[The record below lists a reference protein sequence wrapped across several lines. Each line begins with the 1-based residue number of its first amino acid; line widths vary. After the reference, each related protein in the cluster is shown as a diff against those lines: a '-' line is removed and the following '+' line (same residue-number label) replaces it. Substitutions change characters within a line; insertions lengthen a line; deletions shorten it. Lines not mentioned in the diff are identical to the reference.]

1 MIVVNIKNIFIR
13 FKIINKKI
21 SYTQMNNANIYNH
34 LKESIESMLYTS
46 DELISGIK
54 ILILDNFT
62 IKLIN

>member
-1 MIVVNIKNIFIR
+1 MK
-13 FKIINKKI
+13 
-21 SYTQMNNANIYNH
+21 Q
-34 LKESIESMLYTS
+34 SIESILYTS

>member
-1 MIVVNIKNIFIR
+1 
-13 FKIINKKI
+13 
-21 SYTQMNNANIYNH
+21 MNNANIYNH
-34 LKESIESMLYTS
+34 LKESLESMLYTS